1 MKKLFKNKLY
11 LKILVSDIISNFGD
25 IVYYLALMNYALIL
39 PDSNLAI
46 SFITLSESLPFISTF
61 LTGYFADKTK
71 DKVKNI
77 QLTLVIRIILYG
89 IITYFIGLKP
99 QMWILIMACVLNF
112 FSDIA
117 GQFENSLYYPIT
129 SRIVSKDDL
138 EELIAFKQSIQSST
152 SILFETIGGIL
163 IAILSFRLLAFINV
177 LSFIIS
183 LLIIIS
189 LKTTINKMLNQKP
202 NTNDDDNNEIEIKS
216 NQSIKSIFS
225 DIILSLKSSFKLLIN
240 ISKIRNTILI
250 IQLVNASVSIIIPL
264 VLLII
269 AKDSNAVFINNAYTI
284 SALSIAI
291 SVGSILGGFLTFAYL
306 KRVSLSLIIKL
317 ETLSLLGLFISA
329 YFHNIYGILLT
340 IFLSYVLLGV
350 INPKMGSLIYS
361 NIPENKL
368 ATIWGGIATFF
379 QLGEILSRWLFAI
392 LIILLPSTLI
402 IIIFIIISTISFLFT
417 LKN

>member
-1 MKKLFKNKLY
+1 MKKLLKNKLY
-11 LKILVSDIISNFGD
+11 LKILASDIISNFGD

-39 PDSNLAI
+39 PNSTLAI

-61 LTGYFADKTK
+61 LTGYFADKTN

-89 IITYFIGLKP
+89 IITYIIGLKP
-99 QMWILIMACVLNF
+99 QMWVLIVACIFNF

-129 SRIVSKDDL
+129 NRIINKDDL
-138 EELIAFKQSIQSST
+138 EELLAFKHSIQSST

-163 IAILSFRLLAFINV
+163 ITILSFRLLAIINV

-189 LKTTINKMLNQKP
+189 LKTTINIILNQKT
-202 NTNDDDNNEIEIKS
+202 NTNDDSNKIEIKN
-216 NQSIKSIFS
+216 NQSISNIFC
-225 DIILSLKSSFKLLIN
+225 DIILNLKSSFKLLIN
-240 ISKIRNTILI
+240 ISKIRNTLLI

-269 AKDSNAVFINNAYTI
+269 AKDPASVFINNAYTI
-284 SALSIAI
+284 SALSITI

-317 ETLSLLGLFISA
+317 ETLSLVGLFISA
-329 YFHNIYGILLT
+329 YLHNIYGVLLT
-340 IFLSYVLLGV
+340 MFLAYVLMGV

-368 ATIWGGIATFF
+368 ATIWGGIGTFF

-392 LIILLPSTLI
+392 LIIILPSTLI
-402 IIIFIIISTISFLFT
+402 IIFFIIIASIAFLFS

>member
-1 MKKLFKNKLY
+1 MKKLFNNKLY

-202 NTNDDDNNEIEIKS
+202 NTNNDNNEIEIKS
-216 NQSIKSIFS
+216 NQSIKNIFS
-225 DIILSLKSSFKLLIN
+225 DIILNLKSSFELLIN

-269 AKDSNAVFINNAYTI
+269 AKDSTAVFINNAYTI

-340 IFLSYVLLGV
+340 IFLSYILLGV

-392 LIILLPSTLI
+392 LIIILPSTLI
-402 IIIFIIISTISFLFT
+402 IIIFIIIATISFLFT